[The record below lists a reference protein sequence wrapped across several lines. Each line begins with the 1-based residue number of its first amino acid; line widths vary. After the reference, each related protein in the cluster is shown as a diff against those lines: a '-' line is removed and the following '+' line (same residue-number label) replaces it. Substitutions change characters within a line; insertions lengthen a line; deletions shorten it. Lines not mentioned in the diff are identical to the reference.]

1 MIKKETEESLIV
13 KFEMDD
19 GTMAILY
26 EGAETFFRIRTVE
39 FEAGK
44 WVYGRI
50 VELYPEVVWI
60 EEPGRGVTWV
70 VKYDNLLEVSN
81 KCPM

>member
-1 MIKKETEESLIV
+1 MINTETEKTV
-13 KFEMDD
+13 KFVMDD

-26 EGAETFFRIRTVE
+26 EGAETFFKIRTVE

-50 VELYPEVVWI
+50 VKLCPTTMRM

-70 VKYDNLLEVSN
+70 VKYNNLLEVSD